1 MDTLAHL
8 IGRNCVLWWRD
19 AAGEQAKTDGVL
31 QYDRRQARPYRVGT
45 IDFDAGEALRSQGAT
60 IFLTTPIALA
70 VVRESEPGVALAVAG
85 SAAEARREAN
95 RLSGEHPDVCIVRA
109 RTPAPEKAT
118 PQAAVDAPPG
128 DTGEAATPNDTL
140 YLTWTH
146 LRPSGLNGLVRGELA
161 PGAPDV
167 EELAASI
174 RDHGV
179 IQNLVV
185 VELDPPEDGAGYEVL
200 VGERRWLA
208 CRRLGDAA
216 PPLPCSVVPRPASD
230 LEALLLMGAENMQR
244 KNLSPLE
251 EARYF
256 QALIDRLPDREK
268 LKPAAALARRLR
280 KRRRYVEDRLALLDL
295 EAEVKEEVGRG
306 TIAPGAARYL
316 ACLAGDDQ
324 VEVAVQARGLKAARV
339 KQLVEAKQRARGDEQ
354 HARAPAVAFQPLAAT
369 PGVELPV
376 FDLAVRATCGACL
389 AAGVPSPAGTAGL
402 PWDGLQGAFAAAC
415 QACPVSEIRDACL
428 DCPLVEFLRALSVL
442 LQGRGALN
450 ALEVHAPDHLYQH
463 GILERR
469 SEPHAGAN
477 GSQLAAAQT
486 APRPALVSLVA

>member
-8 IGRNCVLWWRD
+8 IGRACVLWWRD

-45 IDFDAGEALRSQGAT
+45 IDFEAGEALRTHGAT

-85 SAAEARREAN
+85 SAADARREAN
-95 RLSGEHPDVCIVRA
+95 RLSSEHPDVCIVRA

-118 PQAAVDAPPG
+118 PQTAVDAPPE

-140 YLTWTH
+140 YLAWTR

-161 PGAPDV
+161 PGAPDI

-185 VELDPPEDGAGYEVL
+185 VELDPPEDGADYEVL

-316 ACLAGDDQ
+316 ACLAGDDRSRSPCRR
-324 VEVAVQARGLKAARV
+324 AGSRRRGSSSWSRPNSAPAATSSTPARRPSPSSRWRSRRASSCRSSTWPSGRPAAPAWPPASPLLLG
-339 KQLVEAKQRARGDEQ
+339 QPASPGTACRARSPP
-354 HARAPAVAFQPLAAT
+354 RA
-369 PGVELPV
+369 
-376 FDLAVRATCGACL
+376 
-389 AAGVPSPAGTAGL
+389 
-402 PWDGLQGAFAAAC
+402 
-415 QACPVSEIRDACL
+415 
-428 DCPLVEFLRALSVL
+428 
-442 LQGRGALN
+442 
-450 ALEVHAPDHLYQH
+450 
-463 GILERR
+463 
-469 SEPHAGAN
+469 
-477 GSQLAAAQT
+477 
-486 APRPALVSLVA
+486 RPAR